1 MNYFSAAGTALGKNR
16 ERRWQKLLLHA
27 RPEHHKPYAVYQ
39 ESDRNRCRNLARF
52 LFVHGCFDGAEF
64 HHFFVLMIA
73 EIRVDESNYA
83 QNQEDDSENDDET
96 LHGSEP
102 FLVDAACARNGST
115 PTPAL
120 VRRGAVLFHLQ
131 NLTNG
136 WLLLRL
142 SYPPWLRWRPCRGA
156 LSSAHPPP
164 PHRPIQP
171 PSSL

>member
-39 ESDRNRCRNLARF
+39 ESDRNRCRNLRRF
-52 LFVHGCFDGAEF
+52 LFGHGCFDGAEF
-64 HHFFVLMIA
+64 HHFFLLMIA

-120 VRRGAVLFHLQ
+120 VRRGGVLFDLQ
-131 NLTNG
+131 SLTNAG
-136 WLLLRL
+136 LLLRL
-142 SYPPWLRWRPCRGA
+142 SYRPSLPCRPCAGPWASPESRA
-156 LSSAHPPP
+156 LHPS
-164 PHRPIQP
+164 IL
-171 PSSL
+171 PS